1 MKKIIFTL
9 IAIIFIYS
17 ATNAQDSVNVNSL
30 VQYQTI
36 TGWGHGGGVLGGVG
50 GPYSMLDSSIANPVN
65 KEYLDYLVD
74 DLGLT
79 GSRTWEVGPRIDGT
93 GMDNGDCDS
102 INWTLFQSNS
112 LPLGE
117 ANYLVYYQNKILAKG
132 IQPNFYSS
140 PGYPTHATD
149 QKPWILNHPGERA
162 QQIWASAKYMRD
174 TYGININYDVIYN
187 EPSGNETSTIL
198 ADDVKALGPRLIAQ
212 GLSTKSQYAE
222 AVAPQTD
229 WGFITPVRND
239 TLLWSYVGRL
249 SYHNYGTADPYR
261 DSIFTFGQTVGLTT
275 AQTEMGNPT
284 FDDLYNDLTLAQT
297 SYWEV
302 GYSASTSLASDT
314 GLTTFT
320 PSSTFFRLHQV
331 IHYVTPGSI
340 RIAATANDAALHVLA
355 FSKSGNITTIIENT
369 SGTTQTVHLSG
380 LPAGVY
386 GLSRAASGS
395 TFFQEMGLQTVTG
408 NGLLDV
414 TANSGSTVTTLYP
427 YTGTNHAPDILT
439 FVVHPGYL
447 ILPATTATLSA
458 TVNDAELDPLTY
470 HWTVLSSPIGSNPVI
485 ANPTALSSVVS
496 GLTVAGNYVFNI
508 AVNDGINTSNK
519 QVYLEVYDTL
529 PKPVLGSAGFR
540 IAAPYGLVFGNPG
553 DTTHANIELPT
564 STVTLQCGI
573 ADLANTDFTGR
584 GTWSIVSQPIGGVAV
599 LGATTYI
606 YVSIRANVTGMT
618 VPGDYV
624 FQLNVTDAPNPDLTC
639 QIICTVHPQSNPPV
653 INSITASPN
662 VMDLPAS
669 SSLLTA
675 VTSDPE
681 NDLLRHWWV
690 ITSAPA
696 GSNPVFDHQG
706 RRITNVSGLTV
717 AGTYV
722 FTLRCFD
729 DLHMTTQNI
738 TVIVNPAVTGI
749 QTAKEENGI
758 VVYPNPATSEL
769 TIHSQLSILNSQ
781 LKITDVIGNEVYY
794 QTINNSTQTTIDIS
808 KWSNGV
814 YFYQIRNEK
823 ETLRGKFVVEK

>member
-1 MKKIIFTL
+1 MKKIIITL
-9 IAIIFIYS
+9 IAVALIGWS
-17 ATNAQDSVNVNSL
+17 AKAQDSVNINSL
-30 VQYQTI
+30 IQYQTI
-36 TGWGHGGGVLGGVG
+36 TGWGHGGGILGGVY
-50 GPYSMLDSSIANPVN
+50 GPYGMLDSSIANPVN

-79 GSRTWEVGPRIDGT
+79 GSRTWEVGPRVDGT

-102 INWTLFQSNS
+102 IDWNLFQSSS
-112 LPLGE
+112 LPVGE
-117 ANYLVYYQNKILAKG
+117 ANFLVYYQNKILAKG
-132 IQPNFYSS
+132 FTPNFYSS

-149 QKPWILNHPGERA
+149 QKPWVLNHPGERA

-198 ADDVKALGPRLIAQ
+198 ADDVKALGPRLLAQ

-275 AQTEMGNPT
+275 AQTEMGNPG
-284 FDDLYNDLTLAQT
+284 FDDLDNDLTLAQT

-302 GYSASTSLASDT
+302 GYSANTSLASDT

-320 PSSTFFRLHQV
+320 PSNTFFRLRQV
-331 IHYVTPGSI
+331 IHYVTPGST
-340 RIAATANDAALHVLA
+340 RIEATTNDAALHVLA
-355 FSKSGNITTIIENT
+355 FSMNGNITTIIENT

-380 LPAGVY
+380 LPAGTY
-386 GLSRAASGS
+386 GLSKAGVGT

-414 TANSGSTVTTLYP
+414 ICASGSAVTTLYP
-427 YTGTNHAPDILT
+427 YIGPNHAPDIMT

-447 ILPATTATLSA
+447 ILPVTNATLSA
-458 TVNDAELDPLTY
+458 TCNDAELDPHTSL
-470 HWTVLSSPIGSNPVI
+470 WTVLSSSVGSNPVI
-485 ANPTALSSVVS
+485 ANPTALTSAVS
-496 GLTVAGNYVFNI
+496 GLTVSGNYVFNI
-508 AVNDGINTSNK
+508 AVTDGINTSNK

-529 PKPVLGSAGFR
+529 PKPVLGSGGFR

-564 STVTLQCGI
+564 STVILQCGI

-584 GTWSIVSQPIGGVAV
+584 GTWSIVSQPTGGVAV
-599 LGATTYI
+599 VGATQYI
-606 YVSIRANVTGMT
+606 FVSIRAQVTGMT

-653 INSITASPN
+653 INSITATPN
-662 VMDLPAS
+662 VMDLPVS

-690 ITSAPA
+690 ITSAPV

-706 RRITNVSGLTV
+706 RRITNVSRMTV

-729 DLHMTTQNI
+729 DLHMATQNV
-738 TVIVNPAVTGI
+738 TVIVNPEVTGI
-749 QTAKEENGI
+749 KNVIGQNGI
-758 VVYPNPATSEL
+758 VVYPNPATNTITLSESKL
-769 TIHSQLSILNSQ
+769 SPNQQLLIINILGEEIYH
-781 LKITDVIGNEVYY
+781 KA
-794 QTINNSTQTTIDIS
+794 INNSTQTTIDVS
-808 KWSNGV
+808 QWSNGV
-814 YFYQIRNEK
+814 YFYQIRGDK
-823 ETLRGKFVVEK
+823 ETLQGKFVKQ